1 MKNVQFIKIIF
12 IINPQGIYLLTKTSS
27 YSFNLKRYTQALVF
41 NTCPSYKHYFG
52 TFSKWGLWR
61 GCPAWSGISLL
72 PGEALVPL
80 PCPTLPQ
87 FHSACHAP
95 HCQDLLRLHHYGGK
109 NPSET
114 KWKLIFPTSSCF
126 CWVMCSEHQV
136 IKITRYKACEIKCL
150 ILYMLKLR

>member
-1 MKNVQFIKIIF
+1 MFWLSYQPIRPQQPMALMILYRQNSRKSKIKNCVNVNQKPTENHLFYVVAYYEKCSVYKKIIF

-80 PCPTLPQ
+80 PRPTLP
-87 FHSACHAP
+87 
-95 HCQDLLRLHHYGGK
+95 
-109 NPSET
+109 
-114 KWKLIFPTSSCF
+114 SSTMPPPL
-126 CWVMCSEHQV
+126 WW
-136 IKITRYKACEIKCL
+136 
-150 ILYMLKLR
+150 